1 MDTIVANYLSDRKRR
16 TAIKKLNK
24 FMKLNEMEPDTFV
37 NRVSRKYETMGLVPM
52 GNGYLA
58 VLKTAIRDIQDDES
72 GGSAVGGLGDE
83 EYDDDDDDD
92 DDDDLSPS

>member
-1 MDTIVANYLSDRKRR
+1 
-16 TAIKKLNK
+16 
-24 FMKLNEMEPDTFV
+24 MKLNEMEPDTFV

-58 VLKTAIRDIQDDES
+58 VLKTAIWDIQDDES